1 MFNDLPNRFHI
12 AQARPGL
19 LLLLSLMILLPS
31 CVTFKQLAYLQE
43 ETRRDEANIY
53 PLPAPAPH
61 KIQSGDYLHIRVTGW
76 EEKTYAFF
84 NLLEE
89 SASFSPEY
97 FYYNGYLVDENGEV
111 MMPVLGKM
119 ALAGLSIPEARQK
132 VQTEVDQ
139 FLKESYVSLKLANAK
154 VMVMG
159 EVGSPGPVN
168 LLNEKTSLFEV
179 LALSGDLT
187 PTGNRQ
193 AVKLI
198 RTLNDTAYTYSLD
211 LTDPSVLS
219 NENLYVLPGDVI
231 YVEPMKARILSSN
244 ISQVGGTLGLI
255 ISVVTLIRVLSL

>member
-1 MFNDLPNRFHI
+1 VFNDLPNRSSI

-19 LLLLSLMILLPS
+19 LLLLSLFFLLPS
-31 CVTFKQLAYLQE
+31 CVTYKQLAYLQE
-43 ETRRDEANIY
+43 ASSEGGGAY
-53 PLPAPAPH
+53 PLPPASSH
-61 KIQSGDYLHIRVTGW
+61 KIKSGDYLHIRVTGW

-89 SASFSPEY
+89 SAAFSPEY

-139 FLKESYVSLKLANAK
+139 FLKESYVSLKLANAR

-159 EVGSPGPVN
+159 EVGAPGPVN

-179 LALSGDLT
+179 LALSGDIS

-211 LTDPSVLS
+211 LTDPAILS
-219 NENLYVLPGDVI
+219 SESLYVLPGDVI

-244 ISQVGGTLGLI
+244 IAQIGGTLGLI

>member
-1 MFNDLPNRFHI
+1 MFNDLPNRI
-12 AQARPGL
+12 SITQTRQGL
-19 LLLLSLMILLPS
+19 LLLLSLLFLLPS
-31 CVTFKQLAYLQE
+31 CVTYKQLTYLQE
-43 ETRRDEANIY
+43 TATDVVPAY
-53 PLPAPAPH
+53 PLPAAAAH
-61 KIQSGDYLHIRVTGW
+61 KIKSGDYLHIRVTGW

-89 SASFSPEY
+89 SGSFSAEY
-97 FYYNGYLVDENGEV
+97 FYYNGYQVDEKGEV

-119 ALAGLSIPEARQK
+119 ALAGLTIPEARQR

-139 FLKESYVSLKLANAK
+139 FLKESYVSLKLANAR

-159 EVGSPGPVN
+159 EVGSAGPIN
-168 LLNEKTSLFEV
+168 LLSEKTSLFEV
-179 LALSGDLT
+179 LALSGDIT
-187 PTGNRQ
+187 SQGNRR

-211 LTDPSVLS
+211 LTDPAILH

-244 ISQVGGTLGLI
+244 IAQVGGTLGLI
-255 ISVVTLIRVLSL
+255 ISVITLLRVLSL